1 VRRFTDEA
9 ILDLLLLEEK
19 EEEKKPAMGIPG

>member
-9 ILDLLLLEEK
+9 ILDLLMLEET
-19 EEEKKPAMGIPG
+19 EEETAMGESEL